1 MSTGSSSE
9 PPLSLPPEMLR
20 ELQSAGADAGQVPNL
35 EQWQTLLLRFAH
47 RFRDEPS
54 SPLDLATSALGHDL
68 RTPMTVVIGASEL
81 LLESNLDPEQRLAAQ
96 NVHRSG
102 QQLLGV
108 IDQLLSDVTEQAKS
122 TPPPR
127 PMTPI
132 GFRLGAEN
140 EVHRVLLAEDNE
152 FNRMLIER
160 VLRTLNCEVD
170 LAATG
175 REAVRKFHQ
184 GRYALVLM
192 DCHMPDLDGLEATRQ
207 IRAFEGPSRRVP
219 ILAVTAGT
227 VPGARQACLNAGM
240 DDFIAKPFSLSTL
253 RRKASHWLSMA
264 LPESSTERVAPPVS
278 AALEHAPAPE
288 VKSPIPGTKTSPS
301 SVDLSRLQE
310 LADEAGSPRI
320 VEELSLIFVED
331 MDRRLESLREAADER
346 GERKLLS
353 VIHSVKGACSNF
365 GALRMA
371 TLAESLERRVKRGD
385 LLGVDLEV
393 TELGREFQI
402 VRRVLDLEVFGIR
415 ATSPLPTGKSA
426 RYG

>member
-1 MSTGSSSE
+1 MTSDASE

-20 ELQSAGADAGQVPNL
+20 ELEGAGVGADQVPSL

-47 RFRDEPS
+47 RFRDEPTN
-54 SPLDLATSALGHDL
+54 PLQMASSALGHEL
-68 RTPMTVVIGASEL
+68 RTPMTVVIGATEL
-81 LLESNLDPEQRLAAQ
+81 LLESQLDPEQRQAAQ
-96 NVHRSG
+96 HVHRSG
-102 QQLLGV
+102 QELLAV
-108 IDQLLSDVTEQAKS
+108 IDQMLSEVTEQAKS
-122 TPPPR
+122 SPPR
-127 PMTPI
+127 ALTPI

-160 VLRTLNCEVD
+160 VLCTLNCEVD
-170 LAATG
+170 LAPTG

-184 GRYALVLM
+184 GKYDLVLM

-207 IRAFEGPSRRVP
+207 IRAVEGPNRRVP

-227 VPGARQACLNAGM
+227 VPGARQACLQAGM

-253 RRKASHWLSMA
+253 RRKASYWLSMA
-264 LPESSTERVAPPVS
+264 EPAAESVERAITPSAERPVAAAAGTSSNAPP
-278 AALEHAPAPE
+278 A
-288 VKSPIPGTKTSPS
+288 

-320 VEELSLIFVED
+320 VEELSLIFVQD
-331 MDRRLESLREAADER
+331 MEQRLETLREAAEER

-353 VIHSVKGACSNF
+353 IIHSVKGACGNF

-371 TLAESLERRVKRGD
+371 TLAEAIERRVKRGD
-385 LLGVDLEV
+385 LLGLDLEV
-393 TELGREFQI
+393 GELCSEFQV
-402 VRRVLDLEVFGIR
+402 VRRTLDLEVFGIR
-415 ATSPLPTGKSA
+415 APRMPADLTA
-426 RYG
+426 RFG

>member
-1 MSTGSSSE
+1 MSSGSPSE

-20 ELQSAGADAGQVPNL
+20 ELQSAGLDAAEVPNL

-47 RFRDEPS
+47 RFRDEPR
-54 SPLDLATSALGHDL
+54 SPLNLASSALGHDL

-81 LLESNLDPEQRLAAQ
+81 LLESELDPEQRQAAQ
-96 NVHRSG
+96 DVHRSG

-108 IDQLLSDVTEQAKS
+108 IDQLLIDVTEQGKS
-122 TPPPR
+122 TPPR
-127 PMTPI
+127 AMTPI

-140 EVHRVLLAEDNE
+140 ESHRVLLAEDNE
-152 FNRMLIER
+152 FNRVLIER

-170 LAATG
+170 LAPTG

-184 GRYALVLM
+184 GRYDLVLM

-207 IRAFEGPSRRVP
+207 IRAFEGPNRRVP
-219 ILAVTAGT
+219 IIAVTAGT
-227 VPGARQACLNAGM
+227 VPGVRQACLNAGM
-240 DDFIAKPFSLSTL
+240 DDFIAKPFSLSTM
-253 RRKASHWLSMA
+253 RRKASHWLAMA
-264 LPESSTERVAPPVS
+264 VPESATERVAPVVS
-278 AALEHAPAPE
+278 NFVEPAAAPTAP
-288 VKSPIPGTKTSPS
+288 SPNASSTS

-365 GALRMA
+365 GAIRMA
-371 TLAESLERRVKRGD
+371 ALAESLERRVKRGD

-393 TELGREFQI
+393 AELGKEFQV

-415 ATSPLPTGKSA
+415 AVSPPPSDKA

>member
-1 MSTGSSSE
+1 
-9 PPLSLPPEMLR
+9 MLR
-20 ELQSAGADAGQVPNL
+20 ELHAAGVEADQVPNL

-47 RFRDEPS
+47 RFRDEPAT
-54 SPLDLATSALGHDL
+54 PLHYASSALGHDL

-81 LLESNLDPEQRLAAQ
+81 LLEGQLDPEQRLAAE

-108 IDQLLSDVTEQAKS
+108 IDQMLSEVTEQAKS
-122 TPPPR
+122 TPPRAP
-127 PMTPI
+127 TPI

-140 EVHRVLLAEDNE
+140 EVHKVLLAEDNE

-160 VLRTLNCEVD
+160 VLCTLNCEVD
-170 LAATG
+170 LAPTG

-184 GRYALVLM
+184 GKYDLVLM

-207 IRAFEGPSRRVP
+207 IRAVEGPNRRVP

-227 VPGARQACLNAGM
+227 VPGARQACLQAGM

-253 RRKASHWLSMA
+253 RRKASHWLSMSPPRPASEGAPCA
-264 LPESSTERVAPPVS
+264 LPGSSPRPMIS
-278 AALEHAPAPE
+278 AATPDSG
-288 VKSPIPGTKTSPS
+288 VR

-331 MDRRLESLREAADER
+331 MERRLETLHEAADER
-346 GERKLLS
+346 IERKLLS
-353 VIHSVKGACSNF
+353 IIHSVKGACSNF

-371 TLAESLERRVKRGD
+371 VLAEAIERRVKRGE
-385 LLGVDLEV
+385 LLGLDLEV
-393 TELGREFQI
+393 GQLRHEFQV

-415 ATSPLPTGKSA
+415 PPRSPSDAVPRVG
-426 RYG
+426 

>member
-1 MSTGSSSE
+1 MSSGATSE

-20 ELQSAGADAGQVPNL
+20 ELASAGVEADQAPSL

-47 RFRDEPS
+47 RFREEPTN
-54 SPLDLATSALGHDL
+54 PLQFAASALGHDL

-81 LLESNLDPEQRLAAQ
+81 LLEGTLDPEQRLAAQ

-102 QQLLGV
+102 QQLLNV
-108 IDQLLSDVTEQAKS
+108 IDQMLSDVTEHGKS

-127 PMTPI
+127 VLTPPL
-132 GFRLGAEN
+132 GFRLGAET

-170 LAATG
+170 LAPTG
-175 REAVRKFHQ
+175 REAVRKFQ
-184 GRYALVLM
+184 QNKYDLVLM

-207 IRAFEGPSRRVP
+207 IRAAEGPNRRVP
-219 ILAVTAGT
+219 ILAITAGT
-227 VPGARQACLNAGM
+227 VPGVRQACLQAGM

-253 RRKASHWLSMA
+253 RRKSSRWLAMA
-264 LPESSTERVAPPVS
+264 APEPSGKREERSPVESAQRQQREAS
-278 AALEHAPAPE
+278 AANVVVSVHA
-288 VKSPIPGTKTSPS
+288 

-310 LADEAGSPRI
+310 LAEEAGSPRI

-331 MDRRLESLREAADER
+331 MERRLESLCEATAER

-353 VIHSVKGACSNF
+353 VIHSVKGACGNF

-371 TLAESLERRVKRGD
+371 ALSEKIEKRIKRGD
-385 LLGVDLEV
+385 LLSLDLEV
-393 TELGREFQI
+393 NELCEEFQV

-415 ATSPLPTGKSA
+415 ADDPPTSLSHQLIGP
-426 RYG
+426 

>member
-1 MSTGSSSE
+1 MTTGSSE
-9 PPLSLPPEMLR
+9 PPLSLPPQMLR
-20 ELQSAGADAGQVPNL
+20 ELQSAGVDAEQAPNL

-47 RFRDEPS
+47 RFRDEPA
-54 SPLDLATSALGHDL
+54 SPLQLASSALGHDL

-81 LLESNLDPEQRLAAQ
+81 LLEGQLDPEQRLAAE

-102 QQLLGV
+102 QQVLGV
-108 IDQLLSDVTEQAKS
+108 IDQMLADVTEQGKS

-127 PMTPI
+127 AMTPV

-140 EVHRVLLAEDNE
+140 EVHRVLLAEDND

-160 VLRTLNCEVD
+160 VLRTLNCEVE
-170 LAATG
+170 LAPTG

-184 GRYALVLM
+184 GKYDLVLM

-207 IRAFEGPSRRVP
+207 IRAVEDPNRRVP
-219 ILAVTAGT
+219 ILAITAGT
-227 VPGARQACLNAGM
+227 VPGVRQACLQAGM

-253 RRKASHWLSMA
+253 RRKALHWLSTQS
-264 LPESSTERVAPPVS
+264 PEPASAERPVVASVQRPAPVVS
-278 AALEHAPAPE
+278 ASTLPNA
-288 VKSPIPGTKTSPS
+288 
-301 SVDLSRLQE
+301 SVDLSRLEE
-310 LADEAGSPRI
+310 LAEEAGSPRI

-331 MDRRLESLREAADER
+331 MERRLESLREAAAER

-353 VIHSVKGACSNF
+353 VIHSVKGACGNF

-371 TLAESLERRVKRGD
+371 ALSEKIEKRVKRGD
-385 LLGVDLEV
+385 MLSLELEV
-393 TELGREFQI
+393 SELCNEFLV

-415 ATSPLPTGKSA
+415 SASPALPNAPA
-426 RYG
+426 RLG

>member
-20 ELQSAGADAGQVPNL
+20 ELQSAGVDAGEVPNL

-54 SPLDLATSALGHDL
+54 SPLNLASSALGHDL

-81 LLESNLDPEQRLAAQ
+81 LLESDLDPEQRQAAQ

-108 IDQLLSDVTEQAKS
+108 IDQLLSDVTERAKS
-122 TPPPR
+122 TPPR
-127 PMTPI
+127 AMTPI
-132 GFRLGAEN
+132 GFRLGAGN

-152 FNRMLIER
+152 FNRVLIER

-170 LAATG
+170 LAPTG

-184 GRYALVLM
+184 GRYDLVLM

-207 IRAFEGPSRRVP
+207 IRAFEGPNRRVP

-227 VPGARQACLNAGM
+227 VPGVRQACLNAGM

-253 RRKASHWLSMA
+253 RRKASHWLAMA
-264 LPESSTERVAPPVS
+264 IPESTTERIARPASGTGELPAPPATSS
-278 AALEHAPAPE
+278 AGPSTGPA
-288 VKSPIPGTKTSPS
+288 

-371 TLAESLERRVKRGD
+371 AFAESLERRVKRGD

-393 TELGREFQI
+393 GELISEFQI
-402 VRRVLDLEVFGIR
+402 VRRVLDLEVFGIK
-415 ATSPLPTGKSA
+415 AVSPPPSASSA

>member
-1 MSTGSSSE
+1 MSSGSISE

-20 ELQSAGADAGQVPNL
+20 ELSSAGVEADQAPTL
-35 EQWQTLLLRFAH
+35 EQWQTLLLRLAH
-47 RFRDEPS
+47 RFRDEPTN
-54 SPLDLATSALGHDL
+54 PLQFASSALGHDL

-81 LLESNLDPEQRLAAQ
+81 LLEGQLDPEQRLAAE

-108 IDQLLSDVTEQAKS
+108 IDQLLSDVTEHAKS

-127 PMTPI
+127 ALTPI
-132 GFRLGAEN
+132 GVRLGTEN
-140 EVHRVLLAEDNE
+140 QVHRVLLAEDNE

-160 VLRTLNCEVD
+160 VLRTLQCEVD
-170 LAATG
+170 SAPTG

-184 GRYALVLM
+184 SKYDLVLM

-207 IRAFEGPSRRVP
+207 IRAFEGPNRRVP
-219 ILAVTAGT
+219 IVAVTAGT
-227 VPGARQACLNAGM
+227 VPGVRQACLQAGM

-253 RRKASHWLSMA
+253 RRKASHWLAMA
-264 LPESSTERVAPPVS
+264 VPEPTSASGERVSAEWVQRPAAPG
-278 AALEHAPAPE
+278 AAGHVAH
-288 VKSPIPGTKTSPS
+288 S

-310 LADEAGSPRI
+310 LAEEAGSPRI

-331 MDRRLESLREAADER
+331 MERRLESLREAAAER

-353 VIHSVKGACSNF
+353 VIHSVKGACGNF

-371 TLAESLERRVKRGD
+371 ALSETIEKRIKRGD
-385 LLGVDLEV
+385 LLSLDLEV
-393 TELGREFQI
+393 SELCSEFQV

-415 ATSPLPTGKSA
+415 AAAPLSA
-426 RYG
+426 EMRVG

>member
-1 MSTGSSSE
+1 
-9 PPLSLPPEMLR
+9 MLR
-20 ELQSAGADAGQVPNL
+20 ELASAGVEADRVPSL

-47 RFRDEPS
+47 RFRDEPEN
-54 SPLDLATSALGHDL
+54 PLRFATSALGHEL

-81 LLESNLDPEQRLAAQ
+81 LLEGSLDPEQRLAAE

-108 IDQLLSDVTEQAKS
+108 IDQMLADVTEHAKS
-122 TPPPR
+122 TPPPPR
-127 PMTPI
+127 AMTPI
-132 GFRLGAEN
+132 GFRLGAES
-140 EVHRVLLAEDNE
+140 EVHRVLLAEDND

-170 LAATG
+170 LAPTG

-184 GRYALVLM
+184 GKYDLVLM
-192 DCHMPDLDGLEATRQ
+192 DCHMPDLDGLEAARQ
-207 IRAFEGPSRRVP
+207 IRAVEGPNRRVP

-227 VPGARQACLNAGM
+227 VPGVRQACLQAGM

-253 RRKASHWLSMA
+253 RRKASHWLSTA
-264 LPESSTERVAPPVS
+264 RQSDPVS
-278 AALEHAPAPE
+278 VERPTIEAVQRPAMAASSASAKPLP
-288 VKSPIPGTKTSPS
+288 SS
-301 SVDLSRLQE
+301 SVDLTRLQE
-310 LADEAGSPRI
+310 LAEEAGSPRI

-331 MDRRLESLREAADER
+331 MERRLESLREAAAER

-353 VIHSVKGACSNF
+353 VIHSVKGACGNF

-371 TLAESLERRVKRGD
+371 ALSEKMEKRIKRGD
-385 LLGVDLEV
+385 LLSLDLEV
-393 TELGREFQI
+393 GELCNEFLV

-415 ATSPLPTGKSA
+415 PNPAVLPDIPA
-426 RYG
+426 RLG

>member
-1 MSTGSSSE
+1 MTKGSSE
-9 PPLSLPPEMLR
+9 PPLSLPPEMLE
-20 ELQSAGADAGQVPNL
+20 ELASAGVDPSRVPDL

-54 SPLDLATSALGHDL
+54 NPLQFASSQLGHEL

-81 LLESNLDPEQRLAAQ
+81 LLESSLDADQRQAAQ

-102 QQLLGV
+102 QELLGV

-122 TPPPR
+122 NPPR
-127 PMTPI
+127 AMTPI

-140 EVHRVLLAEDNE
+140 EIHRVLLAEDNE
-152 FNRMLIER
+152 FNRVLIER
-160 VLRTLNCEVD
+160 VLKTLNCEVD
-170 LAATG
+170 LAPTG

-184 GRYALVLM
+184 GRYDLVLM

-207 IRAFEGPSRRVP
+207 IRAVEGPGQHVP

-227 VPGARQACLNAGM
+227 VPGARQACLQAGM

-264 LPESSTERVAPPVS
+264 VRDPAAVRDERPSVEVQESRAVETQSRSSAP
-278 AALEHAPAPE
+278 
-288 VKSPIPGTKTSPS
+288 PS

-331 MDRRLESLREAADER
+331 MDRRLETLREAADER
-346 GERKLLS
+346 IERKLLS
-353 VIHSVKGACSNF
+353 IIHSVKGACSNF

-371 TLAESLERRVKRGD
+371 QLAETIERRVKRGD
-385 LLGVDLEV
+385 VLGLDLEV
-393 TELGREFQI
+393 SELCREFQV

-415 ATSPLPTGKSA
+415 AVKPPPPDLTA
-426 RYG
+426 RFG

>member
-1 MSTGSSSE
+1 
-9 PPLSLPPEMLR
+9 MLR
-20 ELQSAGADAGQVPNL
+20 ELESAGVDAGRAPDL

-54 SPLDLATSALGHDL
+54 SPLELASSALGHDL

-81 LLESNLDPEQRLAAQ
+81 LLESNLDPDQRQAAQ

-102 QQLLGV
+102 QQLLSV

-122 TPPPR
+122 TPPR
-127 PMTPI
+127 ALTPI

-170 LAATG
+170 LAPTG

-184 GRYALVLM
+184 GRYDLVLM

-207 IRAFEGPSRRVP
+207 IRAFEGPNRRVP

-227 VPGARQACLNAGM
+227 VPGARQACLSAGM

-264 LPESSTERVAPPVS
+264 LPESSTERVARPMIGSDERV
-278 AALEHAPAPE
+278 APALTTPN
-288 VKSPIPGTKTSPS
+288 PAPNPAPS

-371 TLAESLERRVKRGD
+371 ALAESLERRVKRGD

-393 TELGREFQI
+393 TELCSEFQV

-415 ATSPLPTGKSA
+415 AVSPPPSPA

>member
-1 MSTGSSSE
+1 MSSGVASE

-20 ELQSAGADAGQVPNL
+20 ELASAGVGADQVPSL

-47 RFRDEPS
+47 RFRDEPTN
-54 SPLDLATSALGHDL
+54 PLQFASSALGHDL

-81 LLESNLDPEQRLAAQ
+81 LLEGPLDPEQRLAAE

-108 IDQLLSDVTEQAKS
+108 IDQMLADVTEQAKS

-127 PMTPI
+127 AMTPI

-140 EVHRVLLAEDNE
+140 EVYRVLLAEDND

-160 VLRTLNCEVD
+160 VLRTLNCDVE
-170 LAATG
+170 LAPTG

-184 GRYALVLM
+184 GKYDLVLM

-207 IRAFEGPSRRVP
+207 IRAVEGPNRRVP
-219 ILAVTAGT
+219 ILAITAGT
-227 VPGARQACLNAGM
+227 VPGVRQACLQAGM

-264 LPESSTERVAPPVS
+264 SPEPASAERPVVQPVQR
-278 AALEHAPAPE
+278 PAPMM
-288 VKSPIPGTKTSPS
+288 SAPTTPS
-301 SVDLSRLQE
+301 TLPNASVDLTRLEE
-310 LADEAGSPRI
+310 LAEEAGSPRI

-331 MDRRLESLREAADER
+331 MERRLESLREAAAER

-353 VIHSVKGACSNF
+353 VIHSVKGACGNF

-371 TLAESLERRVKRGD
+371 ALSEKIEKRVKRGD
-385 LLGVDLEV
+385 LLSLDLEV
-393 TELGREFQI
+393 SELCNEFLV

-415 ATSPLPTGKSA
+415 PTPVQPDAPA
-426 RYG
+426 RLG

>member
-1 MSTGSSSE
+1 
-9 PPLSLPPEMLR
+9 MLR
-20 ELQSAGADAGQVPNL
+20 ELASAGVAADQVPSL
-35 EQWQTLLLRFAH
+35 EQWQILLLRFAH
-47 RFRDEPS
+47 RFRDEPTN
-54 SPLDLATSALGHDL
+54 PLQFAASALGHEL

-81 LLESNLDPEQRLAAQ
+81 LLEGPLDPEQRLAAE

-108 IDQLLSDVTEQAKS
+108 IDQMLSDVTEHAKS

-127 PMTPI
+127 TLTPI

-140 EVHRVLLAEDNE
+140 EVCRVLLAEDNE

-160 VLRTLNCEVD
+160 VLLTLNCEVD
-170 LAATG
+170 SAATG

-184 GRYALVLM
+184 GRYDLVLM

-207 IRAFEGPSRRVP
+207 IRSVEGPNRRVP

-227 VPGARQACLNAGM
+227 VPGVRQACLQAGM

-253 RRKASHWLSMA
+253 RRKASHWLSM
-264 LPESSTERVAPPVS
+264 SSSEPPSAVRTATPVVARPI
-278 AALEHAPAPE
+278 APASS
-288 VKSPIPGTKTSPS
+288 VASPAGLASS
-301 SVDLSRLQE
+301 SVDLTRLQE
-310 LADEAGSPRI
+310 LAEEAGSPRI

-331 MDRRLESLREAADER
+331 MERRLESLREAAAER

-353 VIHSVKGACSNF
+353 VIHSVKGACGNF

-371 TLAESLERRVKRGD
+371 TLSEKIEKHIKRGD
-385 LLGVDLEV
+385 LLNLDLEV
-393 TELGREFQI
+393 GELCNEFSV

-415 ATSPLPTGKSA
+415 SDAAPAHSA
-426 RYG
+426 RLG

>member
-1 MSTGSSSE
+1 VSSGSDE

-20 ELQSAGADAGQVPNL
+20 ELASAGVDPEAVPNL

-54 SPLDLATSALGHDL
+54 SPLNFASSALGHDL

-81 LLESNLDPEQRLAAQ
+81 LLESELDPEQRQAAQ

-102 QQLLGV
+102 QELLSV
-108 IDQLLSDVTEQAKS
+108 IDQMLSDVTEQAKS
-122 TPPPR
+122 SPPR
-127 PMTPI
+127 AITTPSL
-132 GFRLGAEN
+132 RLDVEKRT
-140 EVHRVLLAEDNE
+140 HRVLLAEDNE
-152 FNRMLIER
+152 FNRALIER

-170 LAATG
+170 LAPSG
-175 REAVRKFHQ
+175 REAVRRFHH
-184 GRYALVLM
+184 GKYDLVLM

-207 IRAFEGPSRRVP
+207 IRAVEGPGQHVP

-227 VPGARQACLNAGM
+227 VPGVRQACLQAGM

-253 RRKASHWLSMA
+253 RRKASHWLSLARPEA
-264 LPESSTERVAPPVS
+264 LDESLEPVHEVEPRHVEAS
-278 AALEHAPAPE
+278 AAASATPA
-288 VKSPIPGTKTSPS
+288 

-331 MDRRLESLREAADER
+331 MDRRLESLREATDER
-346 GERKLLS
+346 VERKLLS

-371 TLAESLERRVKRGD
+371 ALAEAIERRAKRGD
-385 LLGVDLEV
+385 VLGLDLEV
-393 TELGREFQI
+393 GELCSEFQV

-415 ATSPLPTGKSA
+415 ADKPLVPDAAA
-426 RYG
+426 RLG

>member
-1 MSTGSSSE
+1 MSSAPSE

-20 ELQSAGADAGQVPNL
+20 ELQSAGVDANEPPSL

-47 RFRDEPS
+47 RFRDEPTN
-54 SPLDLATSALGHDL
+54 PLQFASSALGHDL

-81 LLESNLDPEQRLAAQ
+81 LLEGQLDPEQRVAAQ
-96 NVHRSG
+96 HVHRSG

-108 IDQLLSDVTEQAKS
+108 IDQMLNDVTEKGKS
-122 TPPPR
+122 SPPR
-127 PMTPI
+127 AMTPV
-132 GFRLGAEN
+132 GFRLGAEK
-140 EVHRVLLAEDNE
+140 ETHRVLLAEDNE
-152 FNRMLIER
+152 FNCMLIER

-170 LAATG
+170 VAPTG
-175 REAVRKFHQ
+175 REAVRMFHQ
-184 GRYALVLM
+184 GKYDLVLM

-207 IRAFEGPSRRVP
+207 IRAVEGPNRRVP

-227 VPGARQACLNAGM
+227 VPGARQACLQAGM

-253 RRKASHWLSMA
+253 RRKASLWLAMA
-264 LPESSTERVAPPVS
+264 PPEPAAESRQRPLPESGQRPAVA
-278 AALEHAPAPE
+278 AAAAAPGLPNA
-288 VKSPIPGTKTSPS
+288 

-331 MDRRLESLREAADER
+331 MAVRLESLREAADER
-346 GERKLLS
+346 VERKLLS
-353 VIHSVKGACSNF
+353 VIHSVKGACGNF

-371 TLAESLERRVKRGD
+371 ALSEKIEKQIKRGD
-385 LLGVDLEV
+385 LLGLDPVV
-393 TELGREFQI
+393 GELCSEFQV

-415 ATSPLPTGKSA
+415 APTPPSADSPA

>member
-1 MSTGSSSE
+1 MTSDASE

-20 ELQSAGADAGQVPNL
+20 ELESAGVDADQVPNL

-47 RFRDEPS
+47 RFRDEPTN
-54 SPLDLATSALGHDL
+54 PLQMASSALSHEL
-68 RTPMTVVIGASEL
+68 RTPMTVVIGATEL
-81 LLESNLDPEQRLAAQ
+81 LLESQLDPEQRQAAQ
-96 NVHRSG
+96 HVHRSG
-102 QQLLGV
+102 QELLGV
-108 IDQLLSDVTEQAKS
+108 IDQLLSEVTEQGKS
-122 TPPPR
+122 SPPR
-127 PMTPI
+127 ALSPI

-140 EVHRVLLAEDNE
+140 QVHRVLLAEDNE

-170 LAATG
+170 LAPTG

-184 GRYALVLM
+184 GRYDLVLM

-207 IRAFEGPSRRVP
+207 IRAVEGPNRRVP

-227 VPGARQACLNAGM
+227 VPGARQACLQAGM
-240 DDFIAKPFSLSTL
+240 DDFIAKPFSLATL

-264 LPESSTERVAPPVS
+264 LPEPESQRVEHPMAESMERPITSHTTSSNAP
-278 AALEHAPAPE
+278 
-288 VKSPIPGTKTSPS
+288 PS

-320 VEELSLIFVED
+320 VEELSLIFVQD
-331 MDRRLESLREAADER
+331 MEQRLETLREAAEER

-353 VIHSVKGACSNF
+353 IIHSVKGACGNF

-371 TLAESLERRVKRGD
+371 VLAEAIERRVKRGD
-385 LLGVDLEV
+385 LLGLDLEV
-393 TELGREFQI
+393 GELCNEFQV
-402 VRRVLDLEVFGIR
+402 VRRTLDLEVFGIR
-415 ATSPLPTGKSA
+415 APRAPADLAA
-426 RYG
+426 RFG

>member
-1 MSTGSSSE
+1 MSSGSDE

-20 ELQSAGADAGQVPNL
+20 ELASAGVDPDEVPNL

-54 SPLDLATSALGHDL
+54 SPLNFATSALGHEL

-81 LLESNLDPEQRLAAQ
+81 LLESELDPDQRQAAQ

-102 QQLLGV
+102 QELLSV
-108 IDQLLSDVTEQAKS
+108 IDQMLSDVTEQAKS
-122 TPPPR
+122 SPPR
-127 PMTPI
+127 PLSTTNL
-132 GFRLGAEN
+132 RLD
-140 EVHRVLLAEDNE
+140 VVKRTYRVLLAEDNE
-152 FNRMLIER
+152 FNRVLIER

-170 LAATG
+170 LAPSG
-175 REAVRKFHQ
+175 REAVRRFHH
-184 GRYALVLM
+184 GKYDLVLM

-207 IRAFEGPSRRVP
+207 IRAVEGPGEHVP

-227 VPGARQACLNAGM
+227 VPGARQACLQAGM

-253 RRKASHWLSMA
+253 RRKASHWLA
-264 LPESSTERVAPPVS
+264 VATQS
-278 AALEHAPAPE
+278 EAALEQVELTREPE
-288 VKSPIPGTKTSPS
+288 QGEVEARSAVNATPV

-331 MDRRLESLREAADER
+331 MDRRLESLREATDER
-346 GERKLLS
+346 VERKLLS

-371 TLAESLERRVKRGD
+371 ALAEAIERRAKRGD
-385 LLGVDLEV
+385 VLGLDLEV
-393 TELGREFQI
+393 GQLCAEFQV

-415 ATSPLPTGKSA
+415 ADTPPADAAA
-426 RYG
+426 RLG

>member
-1 MSTGSSSE
+1 MSSGSTSE

-20 ELQSAGADAGQVPNL
+20 ELQSAGVDAGQAPNL

-54 SPLDLATSALGHDL
+54 SPLDFASSALGHDL

-81 LLESNLDPEQRLAAQ
+81 LLESNLDPDQRQSVQ

-102 QQLLGV
+102 QQLLSV

-122 TPPPR
+122 TPPR
-127 PMTPI
+127 AMTPI
-132 GFRLGAEN
+132 GVQLGADT

-170 LAATG
+170 LAPTG

-184 GRYALVLM
+184 GRYDLVLM

-207 IRAFEGPSRRVP
+207 IRAFEGPNRRVP

-264 LPESSTERVAPPVS
+264 LPESGTERVARPVS
-278 AALEHAPAPE
+278 GPGKHPVAPVVTNPAP
-288 VKSPIPGTKTSPS
+288 SSSASRS

-346 GERKLLS
+346 GERKLLF
-353 VIHSVKGACSNF
+353 VIHSVKGACANF
-365 GALRMA
+365 GAIRMA

-415 ATSPLPTGKSA
+415 QVSPPPSDSTA
-426 RYG
+426 RFG

>member
-1 MSTGSSSE
+1 MSAGSSE
-9 PPLSLPPEMLR
+9 PPLSLPPEMLQ
-20 ELQSAGADAGQVPNL
+20 ELASAGVDPNRVPDL

-54 SPLDLATSALGHDL
+54 NPLQFASSQLGHEL

-81 LLESNLDPEQRLAAQ
+81 LLESSLDPEQRQAAQ

-102 QQLLGV
+102 QELLSV
-108 IDQLLSDVTEQAKS
+108 IDQILSDVTEQAKS
-122 TPPPR
+122 TPPR
-127 PMTPI
+127 ALSPI

-152 FNRMLIER
+152 FNRVLIER
-160 VLRTLNCEVD
+160 VLKTLNCEVD
-170 LAATG
+170 LAPSG

-184 GRYALVLM
+184 GKYDLVLM

-207 IRAFEGPSRRVP
+207 IRAVEGPGQHVP

-227 VPGARQACLNAGM
+227 VPGARQACLQAGM

-264 LPESSTERVAPPVS
+264 VRDSTPEAAEHPSIEPTTPRPAQVETRSSAP
-278 AALEHAPAPE
+278 
-288 VKSPIPGTKTSPS
+288 PS

-346 GERKLLS
+346 VERKLLS

-371 TLAESLERRVKRGD
+371 QLAETIERRAKRGD
-385 LLGVDLEV
+385 MLGLVLEV
-393 TELGREFQI
+393 NELCNEFQV

-415 ATSPLPTGKSA
+415 AVKPPPADLSA
-426 RYG
+426 GF

>member
-1 MSTGSSSE
+1 MSEGASE

-20 ELQSAGADAGQVPNL
+20 ELASAGVGADSPPSL
-35 EQWQTLLLRFAH
+35 EQWQTLLLRLAH
-47 RFRDEPS
+47 RFRDEPE
-54 SPLDLATSALGHDL
+54 SPLQFASSALGHDL

-81 LLESNLDPEQRLAAQ
+81 LLESQLDPEQREAAQ

-108 IDQLLSDVTEQAKS
+108 IDQLLCDVTEQSKS
-122 TPPPR
+122 TPPR
-127 PMTPI
+127 AMTPV

-140 EVHRVLLAEDNE
+140 ETHRVLLAEDNE

-170 LAATG
+170 LAPTG

-184 GRYALVLM
+184 GRYDLVLM

-207 IRAFEGPSRRVP
+207 IRSQEGPNRRVP
-219 ILAVTAGT
+219 IVAVTAGT

-253 RRKASHWLSMA
+253 RRKASQWLAM
-264 LPESSTERVAPPVS
+264 STPIPRSEPRQRVAEPVVTTTS
-278 AALEHAPAPE
+278 SNAP
-288 VKSPIPGTKTSPS
+288 VV
-301 SVDLSRLQE
+301 SVDLSRLRE
-310 LADEAGSPRI
+310 LAEEAGSPRI

-331 MDRRLESLREAADER
+331 MDKRLEALREAADER
-346 GERKLLS
+346 GERQLLN
-353 VIHSVKGACSNF
+353 VIHAVKGACGNF

-371 TLAESLERRVKRGD
+371 SLAEAIERRVKRGN
-385 LLGVDLEV
+385 LLGLDLEV
-393 TELGREFQI
+393 GELCSEFLA
-402 VRRVLDLEVFGIR
+402 VRQVLDREVFGIR
-415 ATSPLPTGKSA
+415 DSHVDVRVG
-426 RYG
+426 

>member
-1 MSTGSSSE
+1 MNPGSSE

-20 ELQSAGADAGQVPNL
+20 ELESAGVETDQVPSL

-47 RFRDEPS
+47 RFRDEPTN
-54 SPLDLATSALGHDL
+54 PLQFASSALGHDL

-81 LLESNLDPEQRLAAQ
+81 LLESELDPDQRQAAQ

-102 QQLLGV
+102 QELLSV
-108 IDQLLSDVTEQAKS
+108 IDQMLSEVTEQGKS
-122 TPPPR
+122 TPPR
-127 PMTPI
+127 AMTPV

-170 LAATG
+170 LAHTG

-184 GRYALVLM
+184 GKYDLVLM

-207 IRAFEGPSRRVP
+207 IRAVEGPNRRVP

-227 VPGARQACLNAGM
+227 VPGARQACLQAGM

-264 LPESSTERVAPPVS
+264 VPEPQAESAERPRLDT
-278 AALEHAPAPE
+278 AAHAPAPRPAR
-288 VKSPIPGTKTSPS
+288 SAPPS

-331 MDRRLESLREAADER
+331 MERRLESLREAADER
-346 GERKLLS
+346 GERKLLN

-371 TLAESLERRVKRGD
+371 SLAETIERRVKHGD
-385 LLGVDLEV
+385 LLGLDLEV
-393 TELGREFQI
+393 GELCAEFLV
-402 VRRVLDLEVFGIR
+402 VRRVLDREVFGIR
-415 ATSPLPTGKSA
+415 AASPDAA
-426 RYG
+426 RSG

>member
-1 MSTGSSSE
+1 MSAGSSE
-9 PPLSLPPEMLR
+9 PPLSLPPEMLD
-20 ELQSAGADAGQVPNL
+20 ELALAGVDPNHVPDL

-54 SPLDLATSALGHDL
+54 NPLQFASSMLGHEL

-81 LLESNLDPEQRLAAQ
+81 LLESSLDPEQREAAQ

-102 QQLLGV
+102 QELLGV
-108 IDQLLSDVTEQAKS
+108 IDQILSDVTEQAKS
-122 TPPPR
+122 SPPR
-127 PMTPI
+127 AMPPT
-132 GFRLGAEN
+132 GFRLRAEDA
-140 EVHRVLLAEDNE
+140 VPRVLLAEDNE
-152 FNRMLIER
+152 FNRALIER
-160 VLRTLNCEVD
+160 VLKTLNCEVD
-170 LAATG
+170 LAPTG

-184 GRYALVLM
+184 GKYDLVLM

-207 IRAFEGPSRRVP
+207 IRAVETPGEHVP

-227 VPGARQACLNAGM
+227 VPGARQACLQAGM

-253 RRKASHWLSMA
+253 RRKASHWLAMA
-264 LPESSTERVAPPVS
+264 VRD
-278 AALEHAPAPE
+278 PAPDATRHSSLKPTTPRPALVE
-288 VKSPIPGTKTSPS
+288 TRSSAPPS

-331 MDRRLESLREAADER
+331 MERRLESLREAADER
-346 GERKLLS
+346 VERKLLN

-371 TLAESLERRVKRGD
+371 ELAETIEGRAKRGD
-385 LLGVDLEV
+385 MLGLDADVN
-393 TELGREFQI
+393 ELCNEFQV

-415 ATSPLPTGKSA
+415 AVKPATG
-426 RYG
+426 

>member
-1 MSTGSSSE
+1 MSSGSISE

-20 ELQSAGADAGQVPNL
+20 ELLSAGVEADQAPSL
-35 EQWQTLLLRFAH
+35 EQWQTLLLRLAH
-47 RFRDEPS
+47 RFRDEPTN
-54 SPLDLATSALGHDL
+54 PLRFASSALGHDL

-81 LLESNLDPEQRLAAQ
+81 LLEGPLEPEQRLAAE

-122 TPPPR
+122 TPPTR
-127 PMTPI
+127 ALTPI
-132 GFRLGAEN
+132 GFRLGTEN
-140 EVHRVLLAEDNE
+140 QIHRVLLAEDNE

-170 LAATG
+170 SAPTG

-184 GRYALVLM
+184 GKYDLVLM

-207 IRAFEGPSRRVP
+207 IRAFEGPNRRVP

-227 VPGARQACLNAGM
+227 VPGVRQACLQAGM

-264 LPESSTERVAPPVS
+264 EPTESVTLPVVESAQRAASSVAVS
-278 AALEHAPAPE
+278 H
-288 VKSPIPGTKTSPS
+288 S

-310 LADEAGSPRI
+310 LAEEAGSPRI

-331 MDRRLESLREAADER
+331 MERRLESLREAADER

-353 VIHSVKGACSNF
+353 VIHSVKGACGNF

-371 TLAESLERRVKRGD
+371 ALSEKIEKRVKRGD
-385 LLGVDLEV
+385 LLSLDLEV
-393 TELGREFQI
+393 SELCNEFQV
-402 VRRVLDLEVFGIR
+402 VRRVLDREVFGIR
-415 ATSPLPTGKSA
+415 AAAPPSA
-426 RYG
+426 DVAERVG

>member
-1 MSTGSSSE
+1 MSSGVASE

-20 ELQSAGADAGQVPNL
+20 ELASAGVEADHVPSL

-47 RFRDEPS
+47 RFRDEPTN
-54 SPLDLATSALGHDL
+54 PLQFASSALGHDL

-81 LLESNLDPEQRLAAQ
+81 LLEGSLDPEQRLAAE

-108 IDQLLSDVTEQAKS
+108 IDQMLSEVTEKAKS

-127 PMTPI
+127 AMTPI

-170 LAATG
+170 LAPTG

-184 GRYALVLM
+184 GKYDLVLM

-207 IRAFEGPSRRVP
+207 IRAVEGPNRHVP

-227 VPGARQACLNAGM
+227 VPGVRQACLQAGM

-264 LPESSTERVAPPVS
+264 SPEPKAQSASRPSLESAQRSPNLADS
-278 AALEHAPAPE
+278 AAAPN
-288 VKSPIPGTKTSPS
+288 S

-310 LADEAGSPRI
+310 LAEEAGSPRI

-331 MDRRLESLREAADER
+331 MERRLESLREAADER
-346 GERKLLS
+346 GERRLLS
-353 VIHSVKGACSNF
+353 VIHSVKGACGNF

-371 TLAESLERRVKRGD
+371 ALSEKIEKRIKRGD
-385 LLGVDLEV
+385 LLSLDLEV
-393 TELGREFQI
+393 TELCSEFQV

-415 ATSPLPTGKSA
+415 ASAPLPSDISA
-426 RYG
+426 RFG

>member
-1 MSTGSSSE
+1 MSSGVASE

-20 ELQSAGADAGQVPNL
+20 ELASAGVEADQIPSL

-47 RFRDEPS
+47 RFRDEPTN
-54 SPLDLATSALGHDL
+54 PLQFASSALGHDL

-81 LLESNLDPEQRLAAQ
+81 LLEGSLDPEQRLAAE

-108 IDQLLSDVTEQAKS
+108 IDQMLSEVTEQAKS
-122 TPPPR
+122 VPPPR
-127 PMTPI
+127 ALPPI

-160 VLRTLNCEVD
+160 VLRTLNCEVES
-170 LAATG
+170 APTG

-184 GRYALVLM
+184 GKYDLVLM

-207 IRAFEGPSRRVP
+207 IRAVEGPNRRVP
-219 ILAVTAGT
+219 ILAITAGT
-227 VPGARQACLNAGM
+227 VPGVRQACLQAGM
-240 DDFIAKPFSLSTL
+240 DDFIAKPFSLATL

-264 LPESSTERVAPPVS
+264 NYESEQDGAEPALAVSMQRPVIPANS
-278 AALEHAPAPE
+278 PAA
-288 VKSPIPGTKTSPS
+288 VNG
-301 SVDLSRLQE
+301 SVDLSRLRE

-331 MDRRLESLREAADER
+331 MERRLESLREAAAER
-346 GERKLLS
+346 GERKLLM
-353 VIHSVKGACSNF
+353 VIHSVKGACGNF

-371 TLAESLERRVKRGD
+371 SLSEKIEKHIKRGD
-385 LLGVDLEV
+385 LLSLDLEV
-393 TELGREFQI
+393 SELCSEFLV
-402 VRRVLDLEVFGIR
+402 VRQVLDLEVFGIR
-415 ATSPLPTGKSA
+415 PVVPASA
-426 RYG
+426 DSAAHLG

>member
-1 MSTGSSSE
+1 MSSGSASE

-20 ELQSAGADAGQVPNL
+20 ELASAGVEADQVPSL

-47 RFRDEPS
+47 RFRDEPTN
-54 SPLDLATSALGHDL
+54 PLQFATSALGHDL

-81 LLESNLDPEQRLAAQ
+81 LLEGKLDPEQRLAAE

-108 IDQLLSDVTEQAKS
+108 IDQMLADVTEAKS

-127 PMTPI
+127 AMTPI
-132 GFRLGAEN
+132 GFRLGAES

-160 VLRTLNCEVD
+160 VLRTLNCEVE
-170 LAATG
+170 LAPTG

-184 GRYALVLM
+184 GKYDLVLM

-207 IRAFEGPSRRVP
+207 IRSVEGSGRHVP
-219 ILAVTAGT
+219 ILAITAGT
-227 VPGARQACLNAGM
+227 VPGVRQACLQAGM

-253 RRKASHWLSMA
+253 RRKASHWLSM
-264 LPESSTERVAPPVS
+264 ERHEPASAERPKVEAVQTSVTAP
-278 AALEHAPAPE
+278 
-288 VKSPIPGTKTSPS
+288 SPS
-301 SVDLSRLQE
+301 TVPNASVDLTRLQE
-310 LADEAGSPRI
+310 LAEEAGSPRI

-331 MDRRLESLREAADER
+331 MERRLEALREAAAER

-353 VIHSVKGACSNF
+353 VIHSVKGACGNF

-371 TLAESLERRVKRGD
+371 ALSEKIEKRIKRGD
-385 LLGVDLEV
+385 LLSLDLEV
-393 TELGREFQI
+393 SELCSEFMV
-402 VRRVLDLEVFGIR
+402 VRRTLDLEVFGIR
-415 ATSPLPTGKSA
+415 STPVVAPDVPA
-426 RYG
+426 RLG

>member
-1 MSTGSSSE
+1 MSSGVASE

-20 ELQSAGADAGQVPNL
+20 ELSSAGVETDQAPNL

-47 RFRDEPS
+47 RFRDEPAN
-54 SPLDLATSALGHDL
+54 PLQLASSALGHDL

-81 LLESNLDPEQRLAAQ
+81 LLEGKLDPEQRLAAQ

-108 IDQLLSDVTEQAKS
+108 IDQMLNDVTERAKS

-127 PMTPI
+127 PPTPI

-170 LAATG
+170 LAPTG

-184 GRYALVLM
+184 GRYDLVLM

-207 IRAFEGPSRRVP
+207 IRAVEGPNRRVP

-227 VPGARQACLNAGM
+227 VPGVRQACLQAGM

-264 LPESSTERVAPPVS
+264 IPEPATEGVERALVGSAQHPLAPTAS
-278 AALEHAPAPE
+278 ASA
-288 VKSPIPGTKTSPS
+288 S

-310 LADEAGSPRI
+310 LAEEAGSPRI
-320 VEELSLIFVED
+320 VEELSSIFVED
-331 MDRRLESLREAADER
+331 MERRLESLREAADER
-346 GERKLLS
+346 AERKLLS
-353 VIHSVKGACSNF
+353 VIHSVKGACGNF

-371 TLAESLERRVKRGD
+371 VLSEKIEKRIKRGD
-385 LLGVDLEV
+385 LLSLDLEV
-393 TELGREFQI
+393 SELCSEFQV

-415 ATSPLPTGKSA
+415 AALPAASDISA
-426 RYG
+426 RLG